1 MDWNICDHIL
11 FVFFLVN
18 SSVKLSW
25 ALKDGSIP
33 LHIIKCLFQGPPRV
47 GKTHVKCLLLQ
58 QALKQS
64 LSTGCAEH
72 PQRAIRS
79 VSSEKFG
86 KSEEKWE
93 VMDDEMLASLIA
105 QATSH
110 LDPKSVNGNGDEA
123 RAPES
128 RSEAGK
134 SVILTL
140 QHKVGSQS
148 SVVPVENHQDV
159 LFMIDSGGQPQ
170 FQEVLQAFIPNTT
183 ILLLAFKLTEK
194 LSDSPLIL
202 HQSLQGSHNLGRYA
216 ITNEEIILRF
226 ARMVYS
232 SNSDVQVAL
241 LGTHYDLYKEEE
253 HEKIEE
259 KNSRLLKIFSFCHDR
274 LRYLNLTSNS
284 LLFPLNG
291 LQAEEEKFDDP
302 VVCKLC
308 SVIGSASNDV
318 VKVDVP
324 LRWYAFELA
333 LHRHTET
340 TGKHVLAID
349 ECKQIS
355 SDLNFPED
363 DLKVALE
370 FLCKYNLILYY
381 PSVQPNVVF
390 TTPQVLLDKVTELTE
405 CVYRLAGIETQISMP
420 VPDRGEYLRMRDEGI
435 ISLRILRDFPKYY
448 IPGLFSEEGLVKIFE
463 HLYIIA
469 PLLDDRFFMPA
480 LLPHFTPEDLKQLHD
495 PSKPPLL
502 FYFGEGCA
510 PAGLF
515 CAVLVCLTSP
525 HIGWKLSLKA
535 KPLKGVRSNAACLDS
550 GLGIL
555 VILVDSFSQF
565 EVHYRCDERRTKY
578 LNKVNE
584 VVYEALEEVI
594 HNRKYNIALPSRAF
608 YCQSENHPRYSF

>member
-1 MDWNICDHIL
+1 M
-11 FVFFLVN
+11 
-18 SSVKLSW
+18 KLSL
-25 ALKDGSIP
+25 ALKDKFIP
-33 LHIIKCLFQGPPRV
+33 LYIIKCLFQGPPRV

-72 PQRAIRS
+72 PQKAIRS

-110 LDPKSVNGNGDEA
+110 LDAQSVNGNGDGA
-123 RAPES
+123 RALKS
-128 RSEAGK
+128 GSEAGE
-134 SVILTL
+134 SVFLKL
-140 QHKVGSQS
+140 QHKVGTQLQPCDV
-148 SVVPVENHQDV
+148 SVEDHQDL

-202 HQSLQGSHNLGRYA
+202 HQSLQGSQNLGRYA
-216 ITNEEIILRF
+216 ITNEEIIVRF

-241 LGTHYDLYKEEE
+241 LGTHYDLYNEEE
-253 HEKIEE
+253 HEKIEV

-274 LRYLNLTSNS
+274 LLYHDLTSNS

-291 LQAEEEKFDDP
+291 LQAKEEKFDDP
-302 VVCKLC
+302 VVCKLRK
-308 SVIGSASNDV
+308 VIGSASNDV
-318 VKVDVP
+318 VKVEVP

-355 SDLNFPED
+355 ADLNFPED
-363 DLKVALE
+363 DLKEALE

-381 PSVQPNVVF
+381 PSVQDNVVF

-405 CVYRLAGIETQISMP
+405 CVYRLAGIETQTS
-420 VPDRGEYLRMRDEGI
+420 VPIPSRGEYLRMRDEGI
-435 ISLRILRDFPKYY
+435 ISLRILKDFPKYY
-448 IPGLFSEEGLVKIFE
+448 IPGMFSEEGLVKIFE

-469 PLLDDRFFMPA
+469 PLSDDQFFMPA

-502 FYFGEGCA
+502 FHFGKGCA

-565 EVHYRCDERRTKY
+565 EVHYRCDERCNKF
-578 LNKVNE
+578 LNKVNG

-594 HNRKYNIALPSRAF
+594 HNRKYNIAIPSRAF
-608 YCQSENHPRYSF
+608 YCQSENHLRY